1 MVSCQFVL
9 TAWLFQSWVGKTH
22 GQTHRLDEMLI
33 VWNLSLLKKNNLIK
47 KKGHHMLALM
57 LDPIFKGM
65 CLINNYV
72 VMKMKTIKNLAKMQT
87 IKVYS
92 RS

>member
-1 MVSCQFVL
+1 
-9 TAWLFQSWVGKTH
+9 
-22 GQTHRLDEMLI
+22 
-33 VWNLSLLKKNNLIK
+33 
-47 KKGHHMLALM
+47 MLALM

-92 RS
+92 RSKEQMQTHWKILCQESYMYFINILWSQQL

>member
-1 MVSCQFVL
+1 
-9 TAWLFQSWVGKTH
+9 
-22 GQTHRLDEMLI
+22 
-33 VWNLSLLKKNNLIK
+33 
-47 KKGHHMLALM
+47 MLALM

-92 RS
+92 RSKEQMQTH